1 MAKKKTENMKMPH
14 LHLKRSGTNEQI
26 IENEKKIVEYET
38 HRTDVFR
45 KVQSIVNHNF
55 VEEFNHTFYCDIW
68 KHGIPESH
76 FAPVEKF
83 KYGSIKADWL
93 KIHLYNLIYDL
104 FQSGC
109 NVGIAKINEK
119 WENIVDTDR
128 HFVRTDKFY
137 GVFLLDYKMEQMYPN
152 DDLRFRNCRRFTRL
166 RIKLNTPNSEWIKVI

>member
-1 MAKKKTENMKMPH
+1 MTQEEIIKD
-14 LHLKRSGTNEQI
+14 NEQ
-26 IENEKKIVEYET
+26 KIFEYET
-38 HRTDVFR
+38 ERTSIFR
-45 KVQSIVNHNF
+45 KVQSIVNRNF

-68 KHGIPESH
+68 KNGIPESH
-76 FAPVEKF
+76 FTPVEKF
-83 KYGSIKADWL
+83 KYGNIKADWL

-104 FQSGC
+104 LSNGC
-109 NVGIAKINEK
+109 NVGIEKINNK
-119 WENIVDTDR
+119 WENIVDEDR